1 MSEPKLQIEIS
12 NATSE
17 QEIRQLL
24 DICDIIHNGDTVD
37 GYSVEDLP
45 SDSFYEAMRQK
56 FPIEESS
63 EDGKIMY
70 MGSIPKEKEIKLIS
84 PAIIAPKFD
93 GCSVALKFSNLI
105 PKNVLNLQITE
116 QANAFTLVAAHSR
129 GSDVGSKRVNSDLFD
144 KMEKLIPVI
153 NCDRKDQ
160 KIVKLAQ
167 SIESIS
173 IRCEIVLDQADE
185 NLVSAAYVAGKIN
198 GSMEVFEE
206 AIDNLRIVAFE
217 IGSITTIDG
226 EEIRIP
232 QNEVYEIL
240 SHFYY
245 TRCVHAKNGKK
256 HVDIYLKDYPTYTLN
271 TTEGKKFEE
280 LFEKI
285 KQQVKQPLDG
295 LVYSPV
301 NWLYPKDKSETT
313 DTKYGKYAWK
323 EQKETI
329 VTITGLDFTMGK
341 TGDLAC
347 MILYKPVKI
356 DSKTYQRAKVSVQK
370 LFSFINDG
378 LGVGAECMLRVH
390 NNINPNIEFVVKPA
404 KPFVILVNCPFC
416 NHKLEYIYDPK
427 DKSPFDRRSDAL
439 CLTVP
444 VVASAPF
451 PKHLNCVNKEC
462 PENVI
467 QKISNLLSFMY
478 KRTELRTVNQK
489 GKVVRA
495 KLSEAGLRKI
505 SDINTFRTRVPNL
518 KEEFDKLSMID
529 KLMAL
534 GWSKTNGNKL
544 IKKMKS
550 IAEIENE
557 LCEPLK
563 FLVRAN

>member
-1 MSEPKLQIEIS
+1 MTKLQIEIS
-12 NATSE
+12 IATSE
-17 QEIRQLL
+17 KEIRQLL
-24 DICDIIHNGDTVD
+24 EICDLIHAGNEIE
-37 GYSVEDLP
+37 GYSPEDLP

-56 FPIEESS
+56 FPKESINNNS
-63 EDGKIMY
+63 EVMY

-84 PAIIAPKFD
+84 PVIISPKFD
-93 GCSVALKFSNLI
+93 GCSVALKFTNLI
-105 PKNVLNLQITE
+105 PKNVLDLQVTE
-116 QANAFTLVAAHSR
+116 QANAFTLIAAHSR

-144 KMEKLIPVI
+144 KMEKIIPVI
-153 NCDRKDQ
+153 SCDRKDS
-160 KIVKLAQ
+160 KIAKFAQ
-167 SIESIS
+167 TIDTIT

-206 AIDNLRIVAFE
+206 AIDKLRIVGFE

-226 EEIRIP
+226 EELRVK

-240 SHFYY
+240 SHMYY
-245 TRCVHAKNGKK
+245 KRCDGHT
-256 HVDIYLKDYPTYTLN
+256 HVDVYLKDYPTYTLN
-271 TTEGKKFEE
+271 TTEGKNFEE
-280 LFEKI
+280 LFEKM

-301 NWLYPKDKSETT
+301 DWLYPQDKDETT

-329 VTITGLDFTMGK
+329 VIITGLEYTMGK

-370 LFSFINDG
+370 LFGFIKDG
-378 LGVGAECMLRVH
+378 LGIGAECMLQVH
-390 NNINPNIEFVVKPA
+390 NNINPNIEFVVKPS
-404 KPFVILVNCPFC
+404 KPFVNLVNCPFC
-416 NHKLEYIYDPK
+416 NRKLEYIYDPK
-427 DKSPFDRRSDAL
+427 DKS
-439 CLTVP
+439 
-444 VVASAPF
+444 PF

-478 KRTELRTVNQK
+478 KRCNALKTVNQK
-489 GKVVRA
+489 GKDVRS
-495 KLSEAGLRKI
+495 KLSESGLRKL

-518 KEEFDKLSMID
+518 KEEFNKLSMLD

-544 IKKMKS
+544 IKRMKS
-550 IAEIENE
+550 ISEIENE

-563 FLVRAN
+563 FLVRN

>member
-1 MSEPKLQIEIS
+1 MLLQ
-12 NATSE
+12 
-17 QEIRQLL
+17 
-24 DICDIIHNGDTVD
+24 
-37 GYSVEDLP
+37 
-45 SDSFYEAMRQK
+45 
-56 FPIEESS
+56 
-63 EDGKIMY
+63 
-70 MGSIPKEKEIKLIS
+70 
-84 PAIIAPKFD
+84 
-93 GCSVALKFSNLI
+93 
-105 PKNVLNLQITE
+105 
-116 QANAFTLVAAHSR
+116 
-129 GSDVGSKRVNSDLFD
+129 
-144 KMEKLIPVI
+144 KLIPVI
-153 NCDRKDQ
+153 NCDRKDP

-206 AIDNLRIVAFE
+206 AIDKLRIVAFE

-240 SHFYY
+240 SHMYY
-245 TRCVHAKNGKK
+245 KRCINGSHKE
-256 HVDIYLKDYPTYTLN
+256 VYLKDYPTYTLN
-271 TTEGKKFEE
+271 TTEGKNFEE

-301 NWLYPKDKSETT
+301 NWLYPQDKDETT

-329 VTITGLDFTMGK
+329 VTITGLDYTMGK

-370 LFSFINDG
+370 LFGFINDG

-390 NNINPNIEFVVKPA
+390 NNINPNIEFVVKPS
-404 KPFVILVNCPFC
+404 KPFVNLVNCPFC
-416 NHKLEYIYDPK
+416 SHKLDYIHDPK
-427 DKSPFDRRSDAL
+427 DKS
-439 CLTVP
+439 
-444 VVASAPF
+444 PF

-518 KEEFDKLSMID
+518 KEEFDKLSMLD

-563 FLVRAN
+563 FLVRANATN